1 MKDVKS
7 FNEELEKAKKELEFL
22 ASNRE
27 AQEAYIERENEL
39 RDYIFDVEYSREK
52 GKKEGEEIGEKRG
65 KKIGEEIGEKRGKE
79 IGRKENSMVI
89 AKKLLKKGNS
99 IEEIAEITELPKEE
113 IERLK
118 DNI

>member
-65 KKIGEEIGEKRGKE
+65 KKIGEEIGE
-79 IGRKENSMVI
+79 NSMVI

-99 IEEIAEITELPKEE
+99 IEEIAEITELSKEE
-113 IERLK
+113 IEKLK